1 MHWDRLSWDGRKA
14 AVQSTLSYAEPAQD
28 GGDSASPV
36 ALSWRRSRELG
47 PTGGEAGVG
56 DHYGGRGG
64 GGHTE
69 EQLHYAAIGQF
80 CSPRT
85 LPPKNEDPVTYVALR
100 MQRGRPT
107 SEGHQD
113 SRAQWLMLGGRE
125 GAGWVRGP
133 WWSLGAGWRRLV
145 LLASPGKPLWPLA
158 HLLSKAW
165 SWHDPQPC
173 GWALN
178 TAQPPQ
184 ERSGHLPC
192 CPLEL
197 GGAGRV

>member
-1 MHWDRLSWDGRKA
+1 MALSLWLCLLAPALQLTSQKSCCPE
-14 AVQSTLSYAEPAQD
+14 VTLRVTDAEPAQD
-28 GGDSASPV
+28 GGDSASPARNLNLILSISVPCALLLGLLGLHRV

-100 MQRGRPT
+100 TQRGRPT

-133 WWSLGAGWRRLV
+133 WWSLGAG
-145 LLASPGKPLWPLA
+145 
-158 HLLSKAW
+158 
-165 SWHDPQPC
+165 
-173 GWALN
+173 
-178 TAQPPQ
+178 
-184 ERSGHLPC
+184 
-192 CPLEL
+192 
-197 GGAGRV
+197 